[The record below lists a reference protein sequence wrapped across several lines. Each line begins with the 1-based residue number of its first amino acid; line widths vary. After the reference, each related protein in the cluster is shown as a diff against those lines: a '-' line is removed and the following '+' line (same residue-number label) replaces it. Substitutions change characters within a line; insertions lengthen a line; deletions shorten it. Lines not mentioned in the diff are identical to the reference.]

1 MANVHSV
8 IDMVAREAQ
17 RVAHEKLT
25 FLGTIDRSYDD
36 QYANKAFQIG
46 DTLRVR
52 KPNQYTRRKGSR
64 VMNVQDQQEET
75 QNVVVATQDGVDMK
89 FNSAELTLEID
100 ELSRR
105 FIEPAVSVLI
115 SGIEGDALS
124 TMTKAV
130 AQNTGTTT
138 EIVGATDLDAVAQAR
153 AKLNQQLAPK
163 DGNRSVQLDSVTMAA
178 VVNGATSGT
187 LALFNPTTDISKAF
201 REGFIGRNSM
211 ATWFEND
218 RTYSHTNSADADVA
232 WAVDDTTRLA
242 AYTDKVGLTVLNFDN
257 QGGEI
262 AQTVGTTFTIA
273 DLFDCHPETKAKY
286 AHLKQFV
293 VTASSTTSNEGDI
306 SFSPT
311 IRTGGAK
318 QNCFIAGGSAS
329 IADLEDN
336 ATVMYGAGGS
346 LVYQSN
352 LMYHK
357 EAFTFVTADLPIM
370 DDAIRCVRRVKD
382 GLSIRCWQGSD
393 IRNDELLLR
402 LDILY
407 GFKAIRPEWACR
419 INN

>member
-1 MANVHSV
+1 MANTLTV
-8 IDMVAREAQ
+8 IDMVAKEAQ
-17 RVAHEKLT
+17 RIAHEKLT
-25 FLGTIDRSYDD
+25 FLGTIDRSYDPSF
-36 QYANKAFQIG
+36 ANSGGKIG

-52 KPNQYTRRKGSR
+52 KPNQYVRRTGSR
-64 VMNVQDQQEET
+64 VMDVQDQAEET

-89 FNSAELTLEID
+89 FNSAELTLSID

-105 FIEPAVSVLI
+105 YIEPAVSVLV

-124 TMTKAV
+124 SLTKAV
-130 AQNTGTTT
+130 AQYTGTTT
-138 EIVGATDLDAVAQAR
+138 EVVGSVDLDAVSSAR

-163 DGNRSVQLDSVTMAA
+163 DGNRHVQLDSVTMSA
-178 VVNGATSGT
+178 VVNGLSSGA
-187 LALFNPTTDISKAF
+187 LAQFNPASDVSKAF
-201 REGFIGRNSM
+201 REGFIARNSM
-211 ATWFEND
+211 ATWWEND
-218 RTYSHTNSADADVA
+218 RTYAHTNDSDADVE
-232 WAVDDTTRLA
+232 WVVDDATRLA
-242 AYTDKVGLTVLNFDN
+242 AYTDATGLGTLNFDAKPAT
-257 QGGEI
+257 

-273 DLFDCHPETKAKY
+273 DLYDVHPETKAKY
-286 AHLKQFV
+286 AHLKQFT
-293 VTASSTTSNEGDI
+293 VTAATASTDADI

-318 QNCFIAGGSAS
+318 QNCWISGGSAS
-329 IADLEDN
+329 IADLEN
-336 ATVMYGAGGS
+336 NVTVQYGAGSS